1 VDRAHAL
8 LLGAAV
14 KRRRKDVAGARSL
27 VHDTRLLLATCE
39 DSGVLSEVLANNER
53 GLQMGGPVRPAA
65 PLIGVDIELS
75 ARELAVLR
83 MLTTD
88 LSQREIGA
96 ELHVSMNTV
105 KTHTRTL
112 FRKLDVAT
120 RTDAVSRAREL
131 GLL

>member
-1 VDRAHAL
+1 
-8 LLGAAV
+8 
-14 KRRRKDVAGARSL
+14 
-27 VHDTRLLLATCE
+27 
-39 DSGVLSEVLANNER
+39 
-53 GLQMGGPVRPAA
+53 MGSPVRPAA

-88 LSQREIGA
+88 LSQREIGS

-105 KTHTRTL
+105 KTHIRTL
-112 FRKLDVAT
+112 FRKLGVAT
-120 RTDAVSRAREL
+120 RTDAVARAREL